1 MPVGALLAG
10 AVVSLAEPSFG
21 RELALR
27 VPYAMAGAMAIVLAV
42 YGFARL
48 RL

>member
-27 VPYAMAGAMAIVLAV
+27 LPYAIAGGVAIMLAV
-42 YGFARL
+42 YGFVRL